1 MRLLPAGSH
10 HFADSS
16 TTSGPADAPNAV
28 PSQRRVG
35 PVVEFSEVTT
45 AFAGE
50 TVLDGVDLR
59 VEDGEFVCLL
69 GPSGCGK
76 STTLRLLG
84 GLLRQDSGT
93 VRVAGRPP
101 EEAWPELAY
110 VFQQPRLLPWRNVLS
125 NVMLGMELRGVA
137 ADRGTRRER
146 AMAQLKLAG
155 LANDLRKYPGAL
167 SGGERQRVSIARA
180 LALDPRIILMDEPL
194 SALDVS
200 TRKRLRA
207 EIHALWARTG
217 KTIVFVTHD
226 IDDALAL
233 ADRVLI
239 FSDKPTRII
248 SEITLAAERPRDLD
262 HDHSLREARRRM
274 RAALGLSGETDGDD
288 GTEDNDAAAPK
299 V

>member
-1 MRLLPAGSH
+1 MSSLPTGPCH
-10 HFADSS
+10 
-16 TTSGPADAPNAV
+16 PADPPDADLTSHPTRSTDV
-28 PSQRRVG
+28 LS
-35 PVVEFSEVTT
+35 PVTPGNPAVEFAGVRT

-50 TVLDGVDLR
+50 KVLDGIDFR

-84 GLLRQDSGT
+84 GLLRQDSGSI
-93 VRVAGRPP
+93 RVAGRSP
-101 EEAWPELAY
+101 EEAWSELAY

-125 NVMLGMELRGVA
+125 NVMVGMELRGSA
-137 ADRGTRRER
+137 TDRATRRGV
-146 AMAQLKLAG
+146 AMKQLELAG
-155 LANDLRKYPGAL
+155 LGNDLRKYPGAL

-194 SALDVS
+194 SALDVT
-200 TRKRLRA
+200 TRKRLRG

-217 KTIVFVTHD
+217 KTVLFVTHD

-239 FSDKPTRII
+239 FSGKPTRIV
-248 SEITLAAERPRDLD
+248 SEMTLPAERPRDLD
-262 HDHSLREARRRM
+262 HDPALHELRLRM
-274 RAALGLSGETDGDD
+274 RAALGLHASAESDD
-288 GTEDNDAAAPK
+288 DSSADEE
-299 V
+299 

>member
-1 MRLLPAGSH
+1 MPLLPAGRQRPT
-10 HFADSS
+10 DSA
-16 TTSGPADAPNAV
+16 TTLGQTTVPDAV
-28 PSQRRVG
+28 PRTRGG
-35 PVVEFSEVTT
+35 PVVEFSGVTT

-50 TVLDGVDLR
+50 TVLEGVDFR
-59 VEDGEFVCLL
+59 IEDGEFVCLL

-84 GLLRQDSGT
+84 GLLRQDTGT
-93 VRVAGRPP
+93 VRVAGRQP
-101 EEAWPELAY
+101 EEAWQEIAY

-137 ADRGTRRER
+137 DRAARRER
-146 AMAQLKLAG
+146 ALAQLKLAG
-155 LANDLRKYPGAL
+155 LDSDLRKYPGAL
-167 SGGERQRVSIARA
+167 SGGERQRVSMARA

-207 EIHALWARTG
+207 EIATLWARTG

-226 IDDALAL
+226 IDDALAV

-239 FSDKPTRII
+239 FSAKPTRII
-248 SEITLAAERPRDLD
+248 SEITVSAERPRDLD
-262 HDHSLREARRRM
+262 HDPNLHEIRLRM
-274 RAALGLSGETDGDD
+274 RAALGLRD
-288 GTEDNDAAAPK
+288 GTDADAAALEE
-299 V
+299 